1 MKLSGSQMVWIV
13 VTQVC
18 QIIGIRMTPAIE
30 LAKQDTWL
38 SMLVGGCIGI
48 ALTLLVVH
56 LSILHPNQTLT
67 QFSQALLGKWL
78 GRIIVLPYLISW
90 YIFCAGLLR
99 EYPGFLQPILLDRTP
114 LWIIM
119 LLLLGL
125 MIYLTYTAGI
135 TGIGRLSEF
144 MGPVIMITLV
154 VSFILNIVNA
164 DWHNLLPVYAD
175 SEWKN
180 IVKGSLG
187 PAFWFPGP
195 FTLLVV
201 IAFMNNPKQ
210 ALSKSMLGVGITVF
224 MVFASTLMVLMVFGP
239 DLAAKI
245 RFSYFLYVR
254 TINVLNFIQNI
265 DIFFMFIWI
274 FGVTVQLSLYLFVAS
289 YELGQWLN
297 HKNWRKLLLFI
308 APAIFIMA
316 VMIPDETALTSY
328 DKFWSAVV
336 FPVCGIGIPLLL
348 WILSIV
354 KKKTVHA

>member
-1 MKLSGSQMVWIV
+1 
-13 VTQVC
+13 
-18 QIIGIRMTPAIE
+18 
-30 LAKQDTWL
+30 
-38 SMLVGGCIGI
+38 
-48 ALTLLVVH
+48 
-56 LSILHPNQTLT
+56 
-67 QFSQALLGKWL
+67 
-78 GRIIVLPYLISW
+78 
-90 YIFCAGLLR
+90 
-99 EYPGFLQPILLDRTP
+99 
-114 LWIIM
+114 M

-144 MGPVIMITLV
+144 VGPVIMITLV

-180 IVKGSLG
+180 ILTGSLG

-201 IAFMNNPKQ
+201 IAFMHNPKK
-210 ALSKSMLGVGITVF
+210 ALSKSMLGVGITIF

-254 TINVLNFIQNI
+254 TINILNFIQNI
-265 DIFFMFIWI
+265 DIFFMFICI
-274 FGVTVQLSLYLFVAS
+274 FGVTAQLSLYLFVAS

-297 HKNWRKLLLFI
+297 NKNWRRIILYI

-316 VMIPDETALTSY
+316 VLIPDETAITAY
-328 DKFWSAVV
+328 DKFWSSVI

-348 WILSIV
+348 WIISIV

>member
-1 MKLSGSQMVWIV
+1 MKLSGSQMVWII
-13 VTQVC
+13 VTQTC
-18 QIIGIRMTPAIE
+18 QIIGIRISPAIE
-30 LAKQDTWL
+30 VSKQDTWL
-38 SMLVGGCIGI
+38 SMLIGGGIGI

-67 QFSQALLGKWL
+67 QFSQALMGKWL
-78 GRIIVLPYLISW
+78 GRIIVIPYLIAW
-90 YIFCAGLLR
+90 YIFCAVLLR

-144 MGPVIMITLV
+144 VGPIIIFTLI
-154 VSFILNIVNA
+154 VSFILNTVNA

-175 SEWKN
+175 SGWIN
-180 IVKGSLG
+180 IIKGSLG

-201 IAFMNNPKQ
+201 IAFMKNPQK
-210 ALSKSMLGVGITVF
+210 AISKSLLGVAITIL

-239 DLAAKI
+239 DLAAEI
-245 RFSYFLYVR
+245 RFPYFLYVR
-254 TINVLNFIQNI
+254 TINILNFIQNI

-274 FGVTVQLSLYLFVAS
+274 FGVTAQLSLYLFVAS
-289 YELGQWLN
+289 YEMGHWLN
-297 HKNWRKLLLFI
+297 VKNWRRIILYS

-316 VMIPDETALTSY
+316 VLIPDETAFASY
-328 DKFWSAVV
+328 DKFWSAVI
-336 FPVCGIGIPLLL
+336 FPVCGIVIPLLL
-348 WILSIV
+348 WIISVV
-354 KKKTVHA
+354 KKKSVRA